1 MEADY
6 FRNDSWKGCR
16 RTKTGS
22 PSIFQRSAALNNSQH
37 VQDDEDDSDNE
48 QGVDPAAR
56 LREAWADVPAEVT
69 KQPEDY

>member
-1 MEADY
+1 MEGLPPNPNRQP
-6 FRNDSWKGCR
+6 FHF
-16 RTKTGS
+16 
-22 PSIFQRSAALNNSQH
+22 FQRSAALNNSEH